1 MLGSTGFLVYYSMRL
16 DLNFTHGKIHRIEI
30 DANNADTQDPDAL
43 TTAPQGQAPEN
54 TRKRKFREVMTSN
67 VWQHFKK
74 GPIQTDD
81 FYDTIC
87 NYYR

>member
-30 DANNADTQDPDAL
+30 DADNADTQNLGAL

-54 TRKRKFREVMTSN
+54 TRKRKFREVMSSK
-67 VWQHFKK
+67 VW
-74 GPIQTDD
+74 
-81 FYDTIC
+81 
-87 NYYR
+87 